1 MSNLMHLF
9 KVNQKVKC
17 NVDGKFFNGT
27 VKEQVAL
34 EQIFIDLVMSDSTV
48 VNNGV

>member
-1 MSNLMHLF
+1 MLMIVPLLQI
-9 KVNQKVKC
+9 KKRESS
-17 NVDGKFFNGT
+17 FNGA

-48 VNNGV
+48 ANNSV